1 MKQMRKMSLMSAAV
15 VITGLVLLMNFYSS
29 AQDKPKRDEFQA
41 QAFGEGTQL
50 GQTFNVTVIIDD
62 YSPPEDRQALIGVF
76 ERAGQKGLVNAL
88 GKMRAKGH
96 IAITGTLG
104 YDVSYIQSF
113 PNAGG
118 RKIRLVTNRPIRVG
132 EAWEDGPSMDYNLSV
147 LELNISDTK
156 NKSAGTLIPACQFT
170 INKGKELDVE
180 TYQNPWRLVDVIDWK

>member
-1 MKQMRKMSLMSAAV
+1 MRKMNLMSATLA
-15 VITGLVLLMNFYSS
+15 IAGLVLLMNFYSR
-29 AQDKPKRDEFQA
+29 AQDKPKREEFQA

-62 YSPPEDRQALIGVF
+62 YSSAEDRQALIGVF

-88 GKMRAKGH
+88 GKMRAKGR

-104 YDVSYIQSF
+104 YDVSYIRSF
-113 PNAGG
+113 PNADG

-170 INKGKELDVE
+170 INKDKELDIE
-180 TYQNPWRLVDVIDWK
+180 AYQNPWRLVDVIDWK